1 MNGIIQIVAFI
12 VTFLLYRKI
21 GLWLGEVFV
30 SGSIL
35 RYIRDDWKV
44 RLPQKW
50 SDNRYIGLSRTAF
63 YILCVFY
70 FLVKEVILLLAA
82 FSVRFYKF
90 FLWDIWRSI
99 FSFDK
104 YNWYTNQKIEGLL
117 RADLRRHY
125 GEICL
130 VLGLLSMC
138 FSNYY
143 KGTYMFYGLLT
154 IIGIMLIAYSYE
166 NIDGYKREN
175 GSECF
180 VEHGNIDYNN
190 DEKDD
195 NSTFVISDSEINRV
209 WYSQDENEWKKSLQ
223 GYYSVLSKKELELDL
238 ELEALDF
245 KAVENY
251 SVDEFYDFLYNKYFV
266 WKYGYS
272 RFLKTYLKNLSK
284 YKEENR
290 MADLEK
296 IKNNIFNLDLCNIE
310 KSLYNAKEIY
320 GLGVAGA
327 SGLLSII
334 FPNYFGTVDQFVVKS
349 LLKIEDLKEHDLL
362 KKMNSE
368 SLKVSD
374 GVILI
379 KIMREKANILNK
391 EFNTD
396 FWTPRKI
403 DMILWSIDRKR

>member
-1 MNGIIQIVAFI
+1 MNGVIQIVALI
-12 VTFLLYRKI
+12 VTFLLYRKM

-35 RYIRDDWKV
+35 CYIRDDWKV
-44 RLPQKW
+44 RLPRKW
-50 SDNRYIGLSRTAF
+50 SDNRYTGLSRTAF

-70 FLVKEVILLLAA
+70 FFIKEVILLFAT
-82 FSVRFYKF
+82 FSVKFYKF
-90 FLWDIWRSI
+90 FLWDIWGII

-104 YNWYTNQKIEGLL
+104 YNWYTNQKREGFLH
-117 RADLRRHY
+117 ADLRRRY

-130 VLGLLSMC
+130 VLGLLAML

-143 KGTYMFYGLLT
+143 KGTYIFYGLLT

-166 NIDGYKREN
+166 NIEMVKREN
-175 GSECF
+175 SSKYF
-180 VEHGNIDYNN
+180 AKDKNIGYNN
-190 DEKDD
+190 DEKDV
-195 NSTFVISDSEINRV
+195 NSTSAINDSEINAI
-209 WYSQDENEWKKSLQ
+209 WYSKNEEVWKKALQ
-223 GYYSVLSKKELELDL
+223 GYYSNLSQKELVLDL
-238 ELEALDF
+238 ELEALKF
-245 KAVENY
+245 EEVSTY
-251 SVDEFYDFLYNKYFV
+251 SVEEFYDFLYNKYFI

-290 MADLEK
+290 MSDLEK
-296 IKNNIFNLDLCNIE
+296 IRNNIFNLDLCNIE
-310 KSLYNAKEIY
+310 KSLCNAKEIY

-349 LLKIEDLKEHDLL
+349 LLKIEGLKEHDLL
-362 KKMNSE
+362 EKMNAE

-379 KIMREKANILNK
+379 KIMRDKATMLNE